1 MNICKAQTS
10 LLACPSRVGGDTSLL
25 TQNRS
30 RKITLRV
37 KPQGCL
43 RVPSTNPYTGP
54 AMAHTPS
61 RLLDYS
67 LAKEQDTFV
76 SKTTETAFAITVA
89 TQPVGKLP
97 RRWVA
102 ECYKCFPRCQSA
114 VQNSSATCCGR
125 VSNHSKQGRG
135 IVSTDSAVSTAACRA
150 ARIHKNLNSPRVSSL
165 IR

>member
-43 RVPSTNPYTGP
+43 RVPSTCPYTGP

-76 SKTTETAFAITVA
+76 SKATETAFAITVA
-89 TQPVGKLP
+89 KRPN
-97 RRWVA
+97 RRAASPWDA
-102 ECYKCFPRCQSA
+102 ECYKCFP
-114 VQNSSATCCGR
+114 
-125 VSNHSKQGRG
+125 
-135 IVSTDSAVSTAACRA
+135 
-150 ARIHKNLNSPRVSSL
+150 PFE
-165 IR
+165 